1 MSQTFLSSL
10 ERVRVSHRAV
20 LGAYWSACHEKALEL
35 TIHAVVNGGS
45 GDGEVANSIQMRFNA
60 REESEEMPRSWRGN
74 RRREAEASTVHAG
87 LCSSVFLFREGS
99 HKVLYTEFY
108 PILSPGS
115 PRNQG
120 GYGIRE
126 AKGRFSHSRGPFI
139 ETNGLV
145 RLFLLV
151 PSSSLSCFTLLAIRG
166 LSVSVSLSLSL
177 FLLAF
182 LSLTLECASLHPSL
196 SDFQSR
202 FFLRFFLELRLPR
215 IRQDYLSSAK
225 GRSRLNLKHHLNK
238 REVTARLFPA
248 GKNERKGDRDSLARV
263 PRLY

>member
-1 MSQTFLSSL
+1 
-10 ERVRVSHRAV
+10 
-20 LGAYWSACHEKALEL
+20 
-35 TIHAVVNGGS
+35 
-45 GDGEVANSIQMRFNA
+45 
-60 REESEEMPRSWRGN
+60 MPRSWRGN

-115 PRNQG
+115 PRSQG

-145 RLFLLV
+145 RLFLLI
-151 PSSSLSCFTLLAIRG
+151 PSSSLSCFTLPAIRG
-166 LSVSVSLSLSL
+166 LPVPVTLSLSL
-177 FLLAF
+177 FLSF
-182 LSLTLECASLHPSL
+182 SLPFYPWPSNVPLFPSL

-202 FFLRFFLELRLPR
+202 FFLRFFLELRLSR

-248 GKNERKGDRDSLARV
+248 GKSERKRDRDSLAHPTTILMASWYLRAKRGPPRSLLPAGWDSCQQGCRV
-263 PRLY
+263 FNNGSRYSCIVL